1 MSTIE
6 STATAGDLVLP
17 EQVVYEKRD
26 KIAIVRINRPERR
39 NAMTPEMREGIQAA
53 FRDFN
58 ADDSLWVAIF
68 TGTGD
73 EAFCAGADLGK
84 TIPEWTA
91 NPEAKLREAVP
102 DPAQRHFHY
111 IHKPI
116 IGAVNGI
123 ATAGGLEM
131 LLGTD
136 MRIASENARF
146 GLGEVK
152 WGLVPIGGSHIRL
165 PRQIPWA
172 VAMEV
177 LLTGDPIEAER
188 AYSIGLVNKV
198 VPHKTLMDEALA
210 LAERLC
216 KNGPFA
222 MRAAKESAVRSMHLE
237 AAFAQD
243 FYLAGRVFKTEDA
256 VEGPKAFM
264 EKRAPEFKG
273 R

>member
-1 MSTIE
+1 MTLE
-6 STATAGDLVLP
+6 LP
-17 EQVVYEKRD
+17 ETVLYEKRD
-26 KIAIVRINRPERR
+26 QVAVITINRPERR
-39 NAMTPEMREGIQAA
+39 NAMTPEMRVGIQAA

-58 ADDSLWVAIF
+58 DDDAMRVAIF

-73 EAFCAGADLGK
+73 QAFCAGADLGK

-136 MRIASENARF
+136 MRIAADHARF
-146 GLGEVK
+146 GLGEVR

-172 VAMEV
+172 VAMEI
-177 LLTGDPIEAER
+177 LLTGDLIDAQR
-188 AYSIGLVNKV
+188 AYEVGLVNKL
-198 VPHKTLMDEALA
+198 VPADKLMDEAHELA
-210 LAERLC
+210 QRLC
-216 KNGPFA
+216 RNGPFA
-222 MRAAKESAVRSMHLE
+222 MRAAKESAVRSLQLE
-237 AAFAQD
+237 PAFAQD
-243 FYLAGRVFKTEDA
+243 FYLAGRVFATNDA
-256 VEGPKAFM
+256 AEGPKAFM
-264 EKRAPEFKG
+264 EKRPANFTG
-273 R
+273 T